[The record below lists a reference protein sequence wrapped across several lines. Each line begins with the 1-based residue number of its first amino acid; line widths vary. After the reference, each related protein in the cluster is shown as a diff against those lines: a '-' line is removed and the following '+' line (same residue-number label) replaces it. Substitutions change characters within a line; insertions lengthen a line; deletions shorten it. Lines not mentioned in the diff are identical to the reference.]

1 MEQTF
6 VMIKPEGVKRR
17 LIGEIIKRFEQKG
30 LYIVNIKVIKP
41 SLELLKEHYSELQT
55 KPFFQGLIEWMSSG
69 EVIPMIL
76 EGKNAVKI
84 VRKMVGAT
92 NPMEAEVG
100 TIRSDFA
107 CETGKNIV
115 HASDS
120 ILSAEKEIKLWF
132 GEVPNIIHFEN
143 NNLYE

>member
-30 LYIVNIKVIKP
+30 LYMVNIKVIRP
-41 SLELLKEHYSELQT
+41 SLELLREHYSELQS

-69 EVIPMIL
+69 EVVPMVL
-76 EGKNAVKI
+76 EGNNAVKI
-84 VRKMVGAT
+84 VRKIVGAT

-107 CETGKNIV
+107 CETGKNII

-120 ILSAEKEIKLWF
+120 ISSAEKEIKLWF
-132 GEVPNIIHFEN
+132 GEIPKIINFEN